1 MKKVQLFAAALVAVA
16 LTACNEPAGEA
27 DAATDAETTEV
38 EAQEA
43 DAGAEGDADAGA
55 EGDADAG
62 AEGDAD
68 AGAEGE
74 ADAGAE
80 GEADAI
86 EGDI

>member
-16 LTACNEPAGEA
+16 LTACNAPAEEA

-38 EAQEA
+38 EAMGDEA
-43 DAGAEGDADAGA
+43 DAETTEVEAPAAEG
-55 EGDADAG
+55 E
-62 AEGDAD
+62 AD

>member
-16 LTACNEPAGEA
+16 LTACNAPAEDA

-38 EAQEA
+38 EAPATDEA
-43 DAGAEGDADAGA
+43 DAGAEGEADAAA
-55 EGDADAG
+55 EG
-62 AEGDAD
+62 EAD

-80 GEADAI
+80 GEAEAT

>member
-74 ADAGAE
+74 ADA
-80 GEADAI
+80 I